1 MLLHRL
7 WQKFIP
13 GNSADR
19 FKTMYLILAA
29 ACLGI
34 ILVVSAGIIRWNSS
48 ADLKDTVV
56 SNSER
61 IIDSIYYT
69 EVDAI
74 LTLEDKD
81 GHTIGMSPTADDA
94 LDVRVRD
101 MYDPLNIVKLMIF
114 NRKGEVIYGE
124 DRNLPDDC
132 TNERHVD
139 EVIKRGEVFYHLHR
153 NETIVDLVGEKRE
166 HIDLAEVYVP
176 IRHKDG
182 QVMGVF
188 EVYTDVTP
196 LTIKK
201 KRQMVSSILAQTFML
216 LLLSLVS
223 YIIIIRESSEL
234 KLAYHKLETM
244 ATTDPLT
251 GISNRRQLLDRV
263 EQHFALTQ
271 RSGDSSAKNV
281 GLGFIMLDVDY
292 FKLVNDNFGHL
303 AGDKILQEL
312 ASEVNKVLRQYDVFG
327 RYGGEEFLVV
337 LPNTLPE
344 EARRIADRL
353 VASVS
358 GAPLRLERQ
367 PDPHHPQRR
376 RDLDQRH
383 QRDARRSPQQGRQ
396 SHVPGQ
402 GAGQEPGRLQRL
414 TAVSNS
420 TLISAG
426 SSGWP

>member
-1 MLLHRL
+1 MPFTLF
-7 WQKFIP
+7 WQKLIP

-29 ACLGI
+29 TCLGI

-48 ADLKDTVV
+48 ADLKNTVV

-74 LTLEDKD
+74 MPLEDKD
-81 GHTIGMSPTADDA
+81 GYTIGMSPTAHDA

-101 MYDPLNIVKLMIF
+101 MYDPLNIVMLMIF
-114 NRKGEVIYGE
+114 NRDGSVIYG
-124 DRNLPDDC
+124 DTRNLPDDC
-132 TNERHVD
+132 TNERHID
-139 EVIKRGEVFYHLHR
+139 EAIKKGEAVYHLHKDK
-153 NETIVDLVGEKRE
+153 TIIDLVGEKRE
-166 HIDLAEVYVP
+166 HVDLAEVYVP

-182 QVMGVF
+182 QVIGVF

-196 LTIKK
+196 LTIKN
-201 KRQMVSSILAQTFML
+201 KRQMVNSILAQTFML
-216 LLLSLVS
+216 LLLSMIS

-251 GISNRRQLLDRV
+251 GISNRRQLLERV

-271 RSGDSSAKNV
+271 RSGDLKEESV
-281 GLGFIMLDVDY
+281 GLGFIMMDVDY

-303 AGDKILQEL
+303 AGDTILQEL
-312 ASEVNKVLRQYDVFG
+312 ASKVNQELRQYDVFG

-353 VASVS
+353 VAAVS
-358 GAPLRLERQ
+358 GHPFLWNDNPIQITLSAGVTWTNAGGETLDDVLSRVDRLMYQAKE
-367 PDPHHPQRR
+367 
-376 RDLDQRH
+376 
-383 QRDARRSPQQGRQ
+383 QGRNQ
-396 SHVPGQ
+396 V
-402 GAGQEPGRLQRL
+402 
-414 TAVSNS
+414 VFSN
-420 TLISAG
+420 
-426 SSGWP
+426 